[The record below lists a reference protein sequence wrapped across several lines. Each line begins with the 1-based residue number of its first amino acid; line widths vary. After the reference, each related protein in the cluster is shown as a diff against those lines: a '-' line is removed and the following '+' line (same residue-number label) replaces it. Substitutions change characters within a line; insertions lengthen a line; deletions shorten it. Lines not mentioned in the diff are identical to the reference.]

1 MRTKVNRKSEA
12 FKRSSPSLQQR
23 SDEGAFF
30 RQEVFPSQIL
40 RITSRA
46 FLVAIRS
53 QDGGAHCEHARRFG
67 ARDPHLAECRQR
79 FLVPAQAK
87 TRQAK
92 RCRG

>member
-53 QDGGAHCEHARRFG
+53 QDGRAHCEHARRFG
-67 ARDPHLAECRQR
+67 GSHSHVAEYRQGIL
-79 FLVPAQAK
+79 FLP
-87 TRQAK
+87 
-92 RCRG
+92 